1 MDYRDSIKSI
11 LESLLLAASEPL
23 SLNRLSDI
31 IGADEHEL
39 QGALDELEAKYGEQN
54 KGIQIRQ
61 VAGGYGFYTNPENRF
76 YVDRLL
82 KGTSSRRLTQAALE
96 VMAIVVYRQPVTRV
110 EINNIRG
117 VNSETVLN
125 SLVEKGLIKEK
136 GRDKTPG
143 MPILYE
149 TTTAFLET
157 IGLNDLEELPDLDE
171 FAPDKSTSDQIREQL
186 TSSFSDDAQPNLG
199 VKEH

>member
-11 LESLLLAASEPL
+11 LESLLLAANEPL
-23 SLNRLSDI
+23 SLSRLGDI
-31 IGADEHEL
+31 IGADESEL
-39 QGALDELEAKYGEQN
+39 QIAIDELEAKYGEAN
-54 KGIQIRQ
+54 KGIQIRK

-82 KGTSSRRLTQAALE
+82 QSTASRRLTQAALE
-96 VMAIVVYRQPVTRV
+96 VIAIVAYKQPVTRV

-149 TTTAFLET
+149 TTTAFLEA
-157 IGLNDLEELPDLDE
+157 IGLNDLNELPGLEE
-171 FAPDKSTSDQIREQL
+171 FAPDKNTSDQIREQL
-186 TSSFSDDAQPNLG
+186 TSSFSDDTQLNLE
-199 VKEH
+199 VKEP